1 MGSNVMTK
9 QLVSIIIPIYNVR
22 QYILDGIN
30 IICEQSYPEIEIL
43 LIDDGSTDGSG
54 DVCDAVAKKYNHVR
68 VFHKQNEG
76 AGSARNMG
84 IDNAKGD
91 FIYFFDIDDKAY
103 PELIDR
109 CVKLMNEKDVDIL
122 TFGFNVKDVKYGKGN
137 IDSVRFPDIL
147 IESNEVLKSYYL
159 SEILF
164 VPYGNGFPWNK
175 FYRKSFLDKYHLRFE
190 DQRIQQDEVFNLKCY
205 QHLDR
210 MYLSSEVLY
219 LYYIYDKGNTRSCF
233 IPDRFDIYV
242 SVREQFEKLRKEWSL
257 VDSRFDDYL
266 QKRFYQSVDQTLRF
280 NLFHPDCPWNKEEK
294 RNEMCRVMNHPYT
307 IESMTWAMNNTRGL
321 ENMLYLYAYRHQNI
335 ALLSV
340 SSSLFAGL
348 RALMHKLS

>member
-1 MGSNVMTK
+1 MTK
-9 QLVSIIIPIYNVR
+9 QLVSIIIPIYNVK
-22 QYILDGIN
+22 QYILEGIN
-30 IICEQSYPEIEIL
+30 IICEQLYPEIEIL

-54 DVCDAVAKKYNHVR
+54 DICDAVAKKYNHVR
-68 VFHKQNEG
+68 VFHKKNEG

-91 FIYFFDIDDKAY
+91 FIYFFDIDDRAY

-137 IDSVRFPDIL
+137 LDSVKFPDIL
-147 IESNEVLKSYYL
+147 IESNEVLRNYYL

-205 QHLDR
+205 QHLDK

-219 LYYIYDKGNTRSCF
+219 LYYIYDKGNTRSRF
-233 IPDRFDIYV
+233 IPNRFDIYV
-242 SVREQFEKLRKEWSL
+242 SVREQFEKLRKQWNIT
-257 VDSRFDDYL
+257 DSRYDDYL
-266 QKRFYQSVDQTLRF
+266 RKRFYQSVDQTLRF
-280 NLFHPDCPWNKEEK
+280 NLFHPDCPWNKKEK
-294 RNEMCRVMNHPYT
+294 RNEMYRVMNHPYT
-307 IESMTWAMNNTRGL
+307 RQAVAWAIQNVNDV
-321 ENMLYLYAYRHQNI
+321 ENRLYLRAYISQNLF
-335 ALLSV
+335 LLSFFAR
-340 SSSLFAGL
+340 LFVGIRRMKNTL
-348 RALMHKLS
+348 LK